1 MDIISIISGILSWL
15 QVSTG
20 QASIT
25 AGTIYQG
32 AALVDKVTTEN
43 FRGTWTAELQEGGK
57 QIIQGFVVSV
67 NEKE

>member
-1 MDIISIISGILSWL
+1 MDLISIISGILSWL

-20 QASIT
+20 QATIT

-32 AALVDKVTTEN
+32 AVVIDKVSTED
-43 FRGTWTAELQEGGK
+43 FRGTWTAELQEQGR